1 MKRLDWPQERRL
13 LKRPQ
18 FQVCFDRGVK
28 FFTTSFIVFA
38 ARRDQGPEGLRLG
51 LAVSRKTGSAVARN
65 RVKRVVREFFRL
77 NQQRLRYPVDV
88 VVVAKRGLDPER
100 IDLARTTEELAP
112 LIGRIKNCAK
122 AGKAN

>member
-1 MKRLDWPQERRL
+1 M
-13 LKRPQ
+13 
-18 FQVCFDRGVK
+18 
-28 FFTTSFIVFA
+28 
-38 ARRDQGPEGLRLG
+38 
-51 LAVSRKTGSAVARN
+51 ARN